1 MSRARLVVRSLVVIP
16 SLRSPNTEFLASFL
30 RRREGDWQP
39 SNHKDDARLDHNG
52 NVLHSA
58 QVLEL
63 LQHHWQSNPG
73 FQTSQR
79 RTNTE
84 VDAVTKCQMAIGLT
98 LHIEPIGVGELG
110 WITIG

>member
-1 MSRARLVVRSLVVIP
+1 MSRAKLGVLSLVVIT
-16 SLRSPNTEFLASFL
+16 SLLSTNTEFLASFL
-30 RRREGDWQP
+30 RRLEGDWQT

-63 LQHHWQSNPG
+63 LQHHWQGNPSL
-73 FQTSQR
+73 QTSQR

-84 VDAVTKCQMAIGLT
+84 VNAVTKCQMAIGLT
-98 LHIEPIGVGELG
+98 LHIEPVGIGEL
-110 WITIG
+110 